1 MPILTQCI
9 ILVGAVSASVPRREV
24 QRGREPGAMPASK
37 RWLIKKYSNRK
48 LYDTER
54 RKFTTIDDL
63 AALVESGVDVQVVDH
78 DTGVDRTDEVL
89 VQLVRR
95 KVQTKPESSSL
106 FSELVRAPADVA
118 QSLVDGLTTISN
130 LPEEAKLPGRGR
142 ARRSS
147 EPPPK
152 NNQDQQEEIRE
163 LREQIAKLT
172 EVVAKLVDAQSPD
185 DSAD

>member
-1 MPILTQCI
+1 
-9 ILVGAVSASVPRREV
+9 
-24 QRGREPGAMPASK
+24 MPASK
-37 RWLIKKYSNRK
+37 RRLIKKYSNRK

-106 FSELVRAPADVA
+106 FSELLRAPADVA

-130 LPEEAKLPGRGR
+130 LPEEAKLRGGHACAGHPNR
-142 ARRSS
+142 HPNPIRRSRRRS
-147 EPPPK
+147 GSCAT
-152 NNQDQQEEIRE
+152 RS
-163 LREQIAKLT
+163 L
-172 EVVAKLVDAQSPD
+172 S
-185 DSAD
+185 

>member
-1 MPILTQCI
+1 MSGST
-9 ILVGAVSASVPRREV
+9 RR
-24 QRGREPGAMPASK
+24 
-37 RWLIKKYSNRK
+37 LIKKYSNRK

-54 RKFTTIDDL
+54 RKFTTIDDV
-63 AALVESGVDVQVVDH
+63 AALVESGIDVQIVDH
-78 DTGVDRTDEVL
+78 NTGVDRTDEVL
-89 VQLVRR
+89 VKLVRR
-95 KVQTKPESSSL
+95 KVQAKPESSSL